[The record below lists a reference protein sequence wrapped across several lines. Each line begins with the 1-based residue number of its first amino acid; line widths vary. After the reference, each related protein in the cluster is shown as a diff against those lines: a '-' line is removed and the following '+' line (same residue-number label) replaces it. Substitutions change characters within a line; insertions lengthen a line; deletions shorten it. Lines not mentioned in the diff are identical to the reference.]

1 MSYALALSP
10 RRPAA
15 TRRRPGARRE
25 IVSGVDYPA
34 RIAAAASL
42 DDLAATLNAI
52 EAELM
57 GTGAML
63 EDVVDLETL
72 PVFGSNPPAN
82 PGGWAIYSYDDEYV
96 LINDGAQWMTEARS
110 YMELSRRRA
119 RSRRADGLS
128 TVTDPA
134 LVDAPISEVTPPL
147 VMWDITDA
155 TGALL
160 GTFEASSA
168 DDAIL
173 SWLASQGYE
182 SADAA
187 AAALGYA
194 SGADLVAS
202 LMVTEAL
209 APAPA
214 ELVPAEMTPA
224 EMLSLRRRLARK
236 AAWRVY
242 VAGNLAGTYQGT
254 SQEDAVSSFL
264 AEWGASPEDTAAA
277 FSYGSVDELLAQVY
291 VEEDSMSSDMTGGA
305 DPSDPSS
312 LYMSSRRSRRRV
324 TRARLARKG
333 TWDVMDAE
341 TGEIIGSYDGSTA
354 EDAILSYVTALGYET
369 VDAAAAGEGFAT
381 VDEFLATITIT
392 EAVPAEEAPP
402 AEAADDMAEED
413 EEEMPEETAG
423 RRSRF

>member
-236 AAWRVY
+236 AAWTVL
-242 VAGNLAGTYQGT
+242 VSGSPAGSFDGSTA
-254 SQEDAVSSFL
+254 EDAILSYVTSL
-264 AEWGASPEDTAAA
+264 GYMTVDEAAMGMGFA
-277 FSYGSVDELLAQVY
+277 SVDEFLATIT
-291 VEEDSMSSDMTGGA
+291 VEEAMSSDMTGGA
-305 DPSDPSS
+305 DPADPSS

-369 VDAAAAGEGFAT
+369 VDAAAAGEGFGT